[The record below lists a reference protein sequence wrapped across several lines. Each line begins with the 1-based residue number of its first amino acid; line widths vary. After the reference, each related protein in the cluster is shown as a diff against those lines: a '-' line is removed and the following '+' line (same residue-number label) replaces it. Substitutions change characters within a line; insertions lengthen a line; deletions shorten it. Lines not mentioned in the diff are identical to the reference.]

1 MTLVLVI
8 VMVGLM
14 LLSVSVW
21 ADRHPFDYPVPPP
34 ETPEERRRR
43 IENAPENTVIC

>member
-1 MTLVLVI
+1 MTLALTL
-8 VMVGLM
+8 VMVGLIFA
-14 LLSVSVW
+14 VNVW
-21 ADRHPFDYPVPPP
+21 VARHPFDYPVPPP